1 MYLFNTKIINILTN
15 IVKHFEDKIM
25 EKLSK
30 ISFFKYVVS
39 LFIVYILFCMILS
52 PSFYLQTT
60 LDGIS
65 AWALNVLPSLL
76 PFVFFTKLLSSF
88 GLIEKLSSFFAKPIK
103 KLFNAPALSAYTFL
117 SSIISGYPV
126 GAKVTA
132 DLYQS
137 GKISRTDACKMLSF
151 SSTSGPMFVIGAV
164 GAGMF
169 GNALAGYI
177 IFSTHVLGAFLNGL
191 LYRKIKL
198 KEFDTKATK
207 KEEKS
212 FNLSS
217 IVLDTSLSVITV
229 GTIIAIFFVVISSL
243 SPLLSFL
250 PSPVSAF
257 CGGLIEITRG
267 CLDIANAMPLS
278 LGIISASFIISF
290 GGISTMMQTYAL
302 TSEIKMPIKLMVL
315 QKLTHALLSC
325 LISIILVAIIL

>member
-1 MYLFNTKIINILTN
+1 MSNILRL
-15 IVKHFEDKIM
+15 IM
-25 EKLSK
+25 KKLSK
-30 ISFFKYVVS
+30 ISFFKYIIS
-39 LFIVYILFCMILS
+39 LFVIYILFCMILS

-60 LDGIS
+60 LDGVS

-76 PFVFFTKLLSSF
+76 PFVFFTKILSSF
-88 GLIEKLSSFFAKPIK
+88 GMIEKFSALFSKPIR
-103 KLFNAPALSAYTFL
+103 KLFNAPSLSAYTFL

-132 DLYQS
+132 DLYKS

-177 IFSTHVLGAFLNGL
+177 IFTSHVLGAFLNGL

-198 KEFDTKATK
+198 KEFDRPLIK
-207 KEEKS
+207 KEEQA

-217 IVLDTSLSVITV
+217 ALIDTSLSVITV
-229 GTIIAIFFVVISSL
+229 GTIIAIFFVVISSF

-250 PSPVSAF
+250 PSSVSAF

-267 CLDIANAMPLS
+267 CLDIANATPLS
-278 LGIISASFIISF
+278 LGIILASFIISF

-302 TSEIKMPIKLMVL
+302 TSEIKMPIKLLLL
-315 QKLTHALLSC
+315 QKLTHAILSC
-325 LISIILVAIIL
+325 LISIILVAFL